1 MIKMFFCSS
10 YYLLIHFIY
19 SLHLIFFIMI
29 FSSFTFRFIISIY
42 FYIFLF
48 LLCLPFVWRVMAE
61 EKLKYFRIL
70 LFSIKKIKQR
80 QNKDTLT
87 HPHAILTANLHSAGL
102 QSTPRPRCQKLP
114 SPQRREGS
122 WVISRALHRS
132 RIRSRFVVVP
142 GLGILLSIES
152 AL

>member
-1 MIKMFFCSS
+1 
-10 YYLLIHFIY
+10 
-19 SLHLIFFIMI
+19 MI

-48 LLCLPFVWRVMAE
+48 MFTFRLTCYGRGKIEIFSYAFILYS
-61 EKLKYFRIL
+61 EKQTKTE
-70 LFSIKKIKQR
+70 QGHT
-80 QNKDTLT
+80 DT

-122 WVISRALHRS
+122 WVIRRALHRS

>member
-1 MIKMFFCSS
+1 MFFCSS
-10 YYLLIHFIY
+10 YYLLIYFIY
-19 SLHLIFFIMI
+19 SLHFISFIMI

-42 FYIFLF
+42 FYIFHFILF
-48 LLCLPFVWRVMAE
+48 TFRLTCYGRGKIEIFSYNFILYS
-61 EKLKYFRIL
+61 EKQTKTE
-70 LFSIKKIKQR
+70 QGHT
-80 QNKDTLT
+80 DT